1 MPTVGPA
8 ECTVFTDICGEF
20 ATSQRADVGIDP
32 CKCFTRRVRIF
43 ELLQISREKSRKT
56 EAVFLVAFKG
66 APGGNRNPPGSFS
79 FCHFFFWRSK
89 RKSET
94 AVEISMSVPALM
106 CASRRLPF
114 QGVPLGRCTIKKSG
128 AEFLLICTECRG
140 NSVRFGRS
148 TWRNAQK
155 RQIKIVKNVDTASKK
170 ECGWLPFRA
179 KSQRVRGK

>member
-1 MPTVGPA
+1 MHRFYGYLRRIRNFPTGR
-8 ECTVFTDICGEF
+8 CGHRPLQMLYTPRQNFWALTNLAGKIQENRSGF
-20 ATSQRADVGIDP
+20 LGRFKEI
-32 CKCFTRRVRIF
+32 RREI
-43 ELLQISREKSRKT
+43 EI
-56 EAVFLVAFKG
+56 
-66 APGGNRNPPGSFS
+66 PPGSFS

-114 QGVPLGRCTIKKSG
+114 QGAPLGRCTIKKWG
-128 AEFLLICTECRG
+128 ANFLLICTECRG

-148 TWRNAQK
+148 AWRNAQK

>member
-1 MPTVGPA
+1 MPTGPA

-20 ATSQRADVGIDP
+20 VTSQRADVGIGP
-32 CKCFTRRVRIF
+32 YKCFTHRVRIF
-43 ELLQISREKSRKT
+43 GLLQISREKSRKI
-56 EAVFLVAFKG
+56 EAVFLVALKG

-114 QGVPLGRCTIKKSG
+114 QGVPLGHCTAKKCG
-128 AEFLLICTECRG
+128 AEFLLVCTECRG

-148 TWRNAQK
+148 AWMNAQK